1 MKKTYFNSNLFNGV
15 DNKIIA
21 DAWFTVDEE
30 TGKITETGTRAPAS
44 NNEGEDLHGQY
55 VMPGLINA
63 HTHIMDN
70 PVSNQLE
77 FLSETEI
84 AFTALRNLKDLLYS
98 GVTYIRDCGCAFNV
112 DLKLH
117 KLQEQ
122 GKLSGTE
129 IVPSGRPISILGGHG
144 DFRENEDGSVNFS
157 YLVNSGDDVRK
168 AVREAFKLGIKNIK
182 VMSTGGVMSANDQ
195 VDDTEL
201 SEVEMQ
207 VAVEEAH
214 SKHMTVA
221 AHAQGNQGIQNAL
234 DAGVDSI
241 EHGIYIDE
249 HQADFMRDHN
259 VYLVPTLNACT
270 SISKYGKG
278 KIPDYMLTKNEKVK
292 TDFYK
297 NISMALNKGVKIAVG
312 TDAGT
317 PFNTFKMGTLEE
329 LALLVHKIGATP
341 YQALLGTTSYA
352 AQLLRIDDNYGSL
365 ATGKVADFLVL
376 KENPLEKIEAVQQS
390 DKEIY
395 KKGHKV
401 H

>member
-84 AFTALRNLKDLLYS
+84 AFTALRNLKDILYS

-376 KENPLEKIEAVQQS
+376 KENPLDKIEAVQQS

>member
-129 IVPSGRPISILGGHG
+129 IVPSGRPISILGDHG

>member
-30 TGKITETGTRAPAS
+30 TGKITETGTRAPAN

>member
-21 DAWFTVDEE
+21 DAWVTVDEE
-30 TGKITETGTRAPAS
+30 TGKITETGTRAPAN

>member
-329 LALLVHKIGATP
+329 LALLVHKIGATS

>member
-376 KENPLEKIEAVQQS
+376 KENPLDKIEAVQQS

>member
-30 TGKITETGTRAPAS
+30 TGKITETGTRAPAN

-329 LALLVHKIGATP
+329 LALLVHKIGATS